1 MPETIAGQ
9 KRPIFGIGVTATDYA
24 RATAA
29 VIAAAEQ
36 RRSFGLTALATHGL
50 MIATEDP
57 DFARVISSLDVVTP
71 DGQPVRWALN
81 RYHAAGLEDRV
92 YGPDL
97 TWMVCGQ
104 AAARGIGVYLFGST
118 PETCEAFARNLRAA
132 FPDIVIAGVQPDRFR
147 DATPEEDAEDVA
159 RMNDSGAGIVLVGRG
174 CPRQE
179 RWVADHLGKVHA
191 AMLAVGAAFDYHAGT
206 LAKPPPWMQR
216 YSLEWLFRLSQ
227 DPRRLWRRY
236 VRYNSKF
243 LLAALRE
250 RPSRRAR

>member
-1 MPETIAGQ
+1 MPETTAGEKQ
-9 KRPIFGIGVTATDYA
+9 PVFGIGVTATDYA

-50 MIATEDP
+50 MIATEDAE
-57 DFARVISSLDVVTP
+57 FARVISALDVVTP

-81 RYHAAGLEDRV
+81 RYHDAGLGDRV

-97 TWMVCGQ
+97 TWMVCEQ

-118 PETCEAFARNLRAA
+118 PETCEAFARNLRTA
-132 FPDIVIAGVQPDRFR
+132 FPDIIIADVQPDRFR
-147 DATPEEDAEDVA
+147 DATPEEDAEDIA

-206 LAKPPPWMQR
+206 LAKPPAWMQR

-227 DPRRLWRRY
+227 DPKRLWRRY

-250 RPSRRAR
+250 RRRHRS